1 MTVLLPFPMSTCTR
15 DASRSLTNREGLRWS
30 TLLFLVGS
38 SGSPHLPSG
47 SRNQCQQ
54 LPLGISTRGT
64 PPGFSRATG
73 HVGGGLQQPMGN
85 QETRLVVRLVRTS
98 HCRHPARE
106 GRPPRFWTRV
116 HIPPVFCDAGT
127 SACFPRKL
135 AGQLLVGLVSQRTVP
150 GRRWRQGIVVSKKHK
165 KRKTAADSK

>member
-1 MTVLLPFPMSTCTR
+1 MSMCTGV
-15 DASRSLTNREGLRWS
+15 ASRSLANRRGLRWS

-38 SGSPHLPSG
+38 SGSPHFPSG
-47 SRNQCQQ
+47 FRSQCQQ

-98 HCRHPARE
+98 HCCHPARE
-106 GRPPRFWTRV
+106 GRPP
-116 HIPPVFCDAGT
+116 VFGHGCT
-127 SACFPRKL
+127 SPLFFRR
-135 AGQLLVGLVSQRTVP
+135 GDVGLLSAQARGPASGGSGLPRNRV
-150 GRRWRQGIVVSKKHK
+150 QGGVEARAWSLRKKQEKQKHENEK
-165 KRKTAADSK
+165 